1 MGGGAQSEEE
11 LCGEGLDWIPM
22 GCRSSSIMGLPT
34 NRSDPLFSS
43 VGASARSSQL
53 KERRMKGLITTA
65 IAFVLAA
72 SALGQSTNQNDA
84 LEQEIRH
91 REQAQVDALLKN
103 DIAAMKR
110 NWAADYVVNNPMN
123 EVVDASRG

>member
-1 MGGGAQSEEE
+1 M
-11 LCGEGLDWIPM
+11 I
-22 GCRSSSIMGLPT
+22 
-34 NRSDPLFSS
+34 
-43 VGASARSSQL
+43 
-53 KERRMKGLITTA
+53 GLITVA
-65 IAFVLAA
+65 IAFPLAG

-123 EVVDASRG
+123 EVVDASRGPIQAGTRTYSSFVRDIQCPSRSAINPAR